1 MPHRF
6 ATSPSEA
13 HAQNSAPS
21 RDSGHATAPQSL
33 IDELEDAITKQNLRQ
48 RAAVM
53 RRVTDL
59 FILNGAG
66 FSEDHVAMFDDVMS
80 RLVAAIDKSARA
92 EFGNVLARC
101 SNAPRKTSRILALD
115 DEIAVAGSMLSH
127 SECLDEETLVEGATT
142 KSQDHLL
149 AISQRGSISKAVTDV
164 LVDRGNTEVVVKTV
178 ANSGA
183 KFSEFGCS
191 MLVTRSGE
199 DRELALRVWLRPDIP
214 RHHLLSLFASAS
226 EEVQRQLEVAD
237 RQKVELYRYVV
248 AQARNQIQT
257 QIREGSANY
266 ATARPYVEALHRS
279 GDLTSERVLAFA
291 RDGKFDEVTIA
302 LSLMGDLPVGHIERA
317 FVHNQADHLL
327 VIAKASGLSWETT
340 KAILVMR
347 ESRESNDSSSDRKIG
362 MHRNSFIRLQQSTAV
377 SALQFYR
384 LRARAE
390 AQLET
395 PP

>member
-1 MPHRF
+1 MPHRV
-6 ATSPSEA
+6 ATSPSA
-13 HAQNSAPS
+13 AAAQNSAPS
-21 RDSGHATAPQSL
+21 RDSGHAAAPQSL

-66 FSEDHVAMFDDVMS
+66 FSEDHIAMFDDVMS
-80 RLVAAIDKSARA
+80 KLVVAIDRSARA
-92 EFGNVLARC
+92 EFGNLLAGC

-115 DEIAVAGSMLSH
+115 DEIAVAGPMLSH
-127 SECLDEETLVEGATT
+127 SERLDEETLVEGATT

-149 AISQRGSISKAVTDV
+149 AISQRGSISEAVTDV
-164 LVDRGNTEVVVKTV
+164 LVGRGNTEVVVKTA

-191 MLVTRSGE
+191 MLVIRSGE

-237 RQKVELYRYVV
+237 RQKVELYRYIV

-266 ATARPYVEALHRS
+266 ATARPYVDGLHRS
-279 GDLTSERVLAFA
+279 GDLTGERVLAFA

-317 FVHNQADHLL
+317 FVHNQVDHLL
-327 VIAKASGLSWETT
+327 VIAKAIGLSWETT
-340 KAILVMR
+340 RAILVMR
-347 ESRESNDSSSDRKIG
+347 ESRESKESSADRNIG

>member
-1 MPHRF
+1 MPHRIST
-6 ATSPSEA
+6 APSA
-13 HAQNSAPS
+13 AAQNSAPS
-21 RDSGHATAPQSL
+21 RDNGQAAAAQSL
-33 IDELEDAITKQNLRQ
+33 IDQLEDAITKQNLRQ

-66 FSEDHVAMFDDVMS
+66 FSEDHVAMFDDVMC

-92 EFGNVLARC
+92 EFGNLLAQC

-115 DEIAVAGSMLSH
+115 DEIAVAGPMLSQ
-127 SECLDEETLVEGATT
+127 SECLDEETIVEGATT

-149 AISQRGSISKAVTDV
+149 AISQRGSISEAVTDV
-164 LVDRGNTEVVVKTV
+164 LVDRGNTEVVVKTA

-183 KFSEFGCS
+183 KFSEFGCAI
-191 MLVTRSGE
+191 LVGRSGE

-237 RQKVELYRYVV
+237 RQKVELYRYIV

-266 ATARPYVEALHRS
+266 ATARPYVEGLHRS
-279 GDLTSERVLAFA
+279 GDLNGERVLAFA
-291 RDGKFDEVTIA
+291 RDGKFDEVTVA

-327 VIAKASGLSWETT
+327 VIAKAIGLSWETT

-347 ESRESNDSSSDRKIG
+347 ESRESSESSADRKIG
-362 MHRNSFIRLQQSTAV
+362 MHRNSFIRLQQSTAL

-390 AQLET
+390 AQLEKNS
-395 PP
+395 